1 MSCRGE
7 QPPISG
13 SRKEGGDADGGPPR
27 VRLLEEVRLRLRVKH
42 YSLRTEKAYLYW
54 IRRYIHANGRRYP
67 RELDGAAVERFPS
80 RLATDD
86 HVAPSTRN
94 QALSALLFLDRD
106 VLGIR
111 LPWMENVV
119 RAKGRRRLPVVL
131 SKSVRDALCLQ
142 IEAARLRHAQDPE
155 AGFGEVR
162 LPHALARKHPNAPR
176 LTAWQSS
183 APCRICRGTRA

>member
-1 MSCRGE
+1 MPLGFTAYARRYVRRDG

-54 IRRYIHANGRRYP
+54 IRRYIHANGRRHP
-67 RELDGAAVERFPS
+67 GELDVAAVERFLS

-94 QALSALLFLDRD
+94 QALSALLFLDRK

-111 LPWMENVV
+111 LPLMENVV
-119 RAKGRRRLPVVL
+119 RAKGRRCLPVVL
-131 SKSVRDALCLQ
+131 
-142 IEAARLRHAQDPE
+142 
-155 AGFGEVR
+155 
-162 LPHALARKHPNAPR
+162 
-176 LTAWQSS
+176 
-183 APCRICRGTRA
+183 